1 MRASHADKNA
11 GDGQF
16 SPKREV
22 LQASL
27 ESQPS
32 KEDMIWALAK
42 VSPETKALLR
52 EALDDAERIGDNR
65 DVDDACGGGDTGRL
79 LSFQLCSNSGEPAS
93 SQQQDSVMKRIEVVS
108 NILEEAL
115 DLHLQLVVLDWT
127 AVMESLAVIKGSPR
141 DTIEQCFAR
150 EEELQK
156 IEPQVSK
163 LRCDVRSMLKQ
174 IRIPLH
180 RIARIVPP
188 HSTNR
193 GTYVTPN

>member
-93 SQQQDSVMKRIEVVS
+93 SQQQESVIKRIEVIS

-115 DLHLQLVVLDWT
+115 DLCRHLHLQLVVSDWT
-127 AVMESLAVIKGSPR
+127 AVMESLAAIKGSPR

-163 LRCDVRSMLKQ
+163 FRCDVRSTLKQ
-174 IRIPLH
+174 NPGGWWH
-180 RIARIVPP
+180 RRDG
-188 HSTNR
+188 R
-193 GTYVTPN
+193 W